1 MINTLEHL
9 LYNTLIYLVGSLVI
23 SINMEAYDIR
33 IISTM
38 NLNKRTRSSK
48 TEWLSVA
55 VTKKGALDFEKLSN
69 IAFL

>member
-1 MINTLEHL
+1 
-9 LYNTLIYLVGSLVI
+9 
-23 SINMEAYDIR
+23 MEAYDIR

-55 VTKKGALDFEKLSN
+55 VTKKVALDFEKLAN

>member
-1 MINTLEHL
+1 MT
-9 LYNTLIYLVGSLVI
+9 
-23 SINMEAYDIR
+23 R

-55 VTKKGALDFEKLSN
+55 VTKKVALDFEKLAN